1 MAFFGENG
9 IHAWAQA
16 ELSGTPSY
24 RDAYNISSLDDR
36 GVGRIRFNFSVAAIN
51 NDFAFVALSG
61 NATGTTTAA
70 RTINND
76 ETVTTTS
83 FSVRNLNTNMVN
95 TVTDDSLINVIV
107 VSNN

>member
-16 ELSGTPSY
+16 ELSGTPSA
-24 RDAYNISSLDDR
+24 RDSYNISSLDDR

-83 FSVRNLNTNMVN
+83 FAVRNLNTNNVN

>member
-16 ELSGTPSY
+16 EQTGTPSV
-24 RDAYNISSLDDR
+24 RDSYNISSLNDVGTGRR
-36 GVGRIRFNFSVAAIN
+36 GFNFSVAAIN
-51 NDFAFVALSG
+51 NDYAFVALSG

>member
-16 ELSGTPSY
+16 ELSGTPSN
-24 RDAYNISSLDDR
+24 RDSYNISSLDDR

-51 NDFAFVALSG
+51 NDFAFCALSG
-61 NATGTTTAA
+61 NQTGNTTSA
-70 RTINND
+70 RAINND

-83 FSVRNLNTNMVN
+83 FAIRILNTNNVN
-95 TVTDDSLINVIV
+95 SVTDDTLINVIA

>member
-1 MAFFGENG
+1 MPYFGENA

-16 ELSGTPSY
+16 EQSGTPSV
-24 RDAYNISSLDDR
+24 RDSYNISSLND
-36 GVGRIRFNFSVAAIN
+36 VGTGRLGFNFSVAAIN
-51 NDFAFVALSG
+51 NDYAFVALSG
-61 NATGTTTAA
+61 NVTGTTTSA

-76 ETVTTTS
+76 ATVTTS
-83 FSVRNLNTNMVN
+83 YFAIRNLNTNNVN

>member
-16 ELSGTPSY
+16 HLNGTPNY
-24 RDAYNISSLDDR
+24 RDAYNISSIDDR
-36 GVGRIRFNFSVAAIN
+36 GTGRIRFNFSVAAIN

-70 RTINND
+70 RAINND

-83 FSVRNLNTNMVN
+83 FAVRNLNTNNVN

>member
-16 ELSGTPSY
+16 ELSGTPSN
-24 RDAYNISSLDDR
+24 RDSYNISSLDDR

-51 NDFAFVALSG
+51 NDFAFCALSG
-61 NATGTTTAA
+61 NQTGTTTSA
-70 RTINND
+70 RAINND

-83 FSVRNLNTNMVN
+83 FSIRILNTNNTN
-95 TVTDDSLINVIV
+95 TVTDDTLINVIA

>member
-1 MAFFGENG
+1 M
-9 IHAWAQA
+9 
-16 ELSGTPSY
+16 
-24 RDAYNISSLDDR
+24 
-36 GVGRIRFNFSVAAIN
+36 RFNFSVAAIN

>member
-24 RDAYNISSLDDR
+24 RDAYNISSIDDR
-36 GVGRIRFNFSVAAIN
+36 GVGRMRFNFSVAAIN

-61 NATGTTTAA
+61 NATGPTTAA

>member
-16 ELSGTPSY
+16 YLNGTPDY
-24 RDAYNISSLDDR
+24 RDAYNISSLND
-36 GVGRIRFNFSVAAIN
+36 VGTGRLGFNFSVAAIN
-51 NDFAFVALSG
+51 NDYAFVALSG
-61 NATGTTTAA
+61 NSTGTTTSA

-76 ETVTTTS
+76 ATVTTS
-83 FSVRNLNTNMVN
+83 YFAIRNLNTNNVN
-95 TVTDDSLINVIV
+95 SVVDDSLINVIV

>member
-16 ELSGTPSY
+16 EQSGTPSV
-24 RDAYNISSLDDR
+24 RDSYNISSLDDR
-36 GVGRIRFNFSVAAIN
+36 GTGRLRFNFSVAAIN
-51 NDFAFVALSG
+51 NDFAFCALCG
-61 NATGTTTAA
+61 NSTGTTTSA
-70 RTINND
+70 RAINND

-83 FSVRNLNTNMVN
+83 FSIRMLNTNNVN
-95 TVTDDSLINVIV
+95 SVIDDTLINVIV

>member
-61 NATGTTTAA
+61 NATGTTTSA
-70 RTINND
+70 RTMNND
-76 ETVTTTS
+76 ATVTTGY
-83 FSVRNLNTNMVN
+83 FALRNLNTNNVN
-95 TVTDDSLINVIV
+95 SVTDDTLINVIA

>member
-16 ELSGTPSY
+16 EQTGTPSV
-24 RDAYNISSLDDR
+24 RDSYNISSLND
-36 GVGRIRFNFSVAAIN
+36 VGTGRLGFNFSVAAIN

>member
-16 ELSGTPSY
+16 YLNGTPDY
-24 RDAYNISSLDDR
+24 RDAYNISSIDDR
-36 GVGRIRFNFSVAAIN
+36 GVGRMRFNFSFAAIN